1 MWRVFSFVI
10 LSAAGVACFT
20 VVDNLYFVEQGYSLT
35 FIGVLLATFN
45 LAVAVA
51 ELPFALLFDRW
62 SNKAALQIGNLI
74 RTAAFVLFFLN
85 FGPGW
90 IMTAEAMAGVGAAA
104 LSGTANALIINHSE
118 GTTADGRARSFGKI
132 TYLSSAAALV
142 GGLIGVGVY
151 QVEPRLIWLTA
162 AAFYVMAGA
171 AMLHYKEHREPHTR
185 TSWKQYR
192 RDVFGVLRRRGTW
205 LLVLTNA
212 GSVAPFLLWQ
222 IKFDTF
228 SIVFVVVGFLLMK
241 FAGLIGPLVL
251 KRFRIPVRLVF
262 AVAIANGA
270 VVAAFGAASTLTLI
284 AVTFFFH
291 VLLHIAQT
299 VLISGYFHGS
309 VDNTYRATAGSIVSV
324 ADSAVIVVLAPIVG
338 AVGQV
343 FGLGWGV
350 SVSCVLY
357 AMVAVISA
365 GPRFKE
371 SADEPSREL
380 ELHRTT

>member
-1 MWRVFSFVI
+1 MI

-20 VVDNLYFVEQGYSLT
+20 VVDNLYFVGQGYSLT
-35 FIGVLLATFN
+35 FIGALLATFN

-51 ELPFALLFDRW
+51 ELPFAMLFDRW

-74 RTAAFVLFFLN
+74 RTAAFILFFLN

-90 IMTAEAMAGVGAAA
+90 ILTAEALAGVGAAA

-132 TYLSSAAALV
+132 TYLSSAAAVV

-151 QVEPRLIWLTA
+151 LIDPRLIWLTA
-162 AAFYVMAGA
+162 AGFYVLAGA
-171 AMLHYKEHREPHTR
+171 AMLQYKEHREPHAR

-192 RDVFGVLRRRGTW
+192 VDVFGVLRRRGTW

-241 FAGLIGPLVL
+241 FAGLIGPLIL
-251 KRFRIPVRLVF
+251 KRFKVPVRLVF
-262 AVAIANGA
+262 AVAIANLA
-270 VVAAFGAASTLTLI
+270 VVGAFGAATAPALI

-299 VLISGYFHGS
+299 VLISGYFHAS
-309 VDNTYRATAGSIVSV
+309 VDNTYRATAGSIVSM
-324 ADSAVIVVLAPIVG
+324 ADSAVIVVLAPLAG
-338 AVGQV
+338 AVSQA

-350 SVSCVLY
+350 SISCILY
-357 AMVAVISA
+357 ALVAIISTRP
-365 GPRFKE
+365 GFRR
-371 SADEPSREL
+371 STDEPNQEKEL
-380 ELHRTT
+380 QRTV